1 MKPGEMD
8 RVLRKQKGAAAAAG
22 VLPVFFCLLFLT
34 LLDSRLHAPDAGWE
48 ILAGGLLLLYAG
60 PMLLGTGICVCFLRK
75 LYQPP
80 VRGVSGG
87 KRAVCFLAVF
97 PFACLAGAAAFVGAL
112 TGLILR
118 SGSTFQSDEVRK
130 REKEQFI
137 RSRLGYM
144 TGAGQNAEKLGLWK
158 SSETGISLFGGLL
171 ASLGCLMLCCC
182 SLEGKGPGKAFD
194 RSLEIYVRLKKWFD
208 ALVVPGRM
216 AALLPPFLYGFFLLL
231 DRNGAALYGEGKTSA
246 MTEGFFFWLDRV
258 GEVLLP
264 AALLIHGGVQF
275 LILFP
280 AVYFPLRH
288 FLRCFLLFSWNAAWE
303 EKYREKLQRDGI
315 APNIETVD
323 LPGM

>member
-8 RVLRKQKGAAAAAG
+8 RVLGKQKGAAAAAG

-80 VRGVSGG
+80 VRGVSGR
-87 KRAVCFLAVF
+87 KRAVCFLALF
-97 PFACLAGAAAFVGAL
+97 PFACLAAGAAFVGAL

-158 SSETGISLFGGLL
+158 SSGTGISLFGGLL

-246 MTEGFFFWLDRV
+246 MTEGCFFWLD
-258 GEVLLP
+258 
-264 AALLIHGGVQF
+264 
-275 LILFP
+275 
-280 AVYFPLRH
+280 
-288 FLRCFLLFSWNAAWE
+288 
-303 EKYREKLQRDGI
+303 
-315 APNIETVD
+315 
-323 LPGM
+323 